1 MGVETTLIKIV
12 GKYFS
17 KKREKWEKMVN
28 SMSQQQFTQNWKRKI
43 ENGKITSL
51 SSMAVELIKVTFC
64 PSLHAHEIY
73 SP

>member
-17 KKREKWEKMVN
+17 KNSRKMEKKVN
-28 SMSQQQFTQNWKRKI
+28 SMSQPQFTQNWKSKI
-43 ENGKITSL
+43 GNGKITSL
-51 SSMAVELIKVTFC
+51 SSMAVELIKETFC
-64 PSLHAHEIY
+64 HSYAHEIY